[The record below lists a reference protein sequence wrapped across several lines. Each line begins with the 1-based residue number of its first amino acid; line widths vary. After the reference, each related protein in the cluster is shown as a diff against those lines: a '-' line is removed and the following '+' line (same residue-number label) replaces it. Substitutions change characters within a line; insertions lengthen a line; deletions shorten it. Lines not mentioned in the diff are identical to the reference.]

1 MVAAI
6 KKSKYLSKMSIDK
19 LQDSLAVYVRTSFE
33 FKEVCN
39 SHRRCITFLVEHD
52 DQGRNLKQK

>member
-1 MVAAI
+1 
-6 KKSKYLSKMSIDK
+6 MSIDK